1 MMDKIQI
8 GDCEVREDLLYA
20 YLQAIE
26 NVGDPSSV
34 CMEGVDTWRLDTER
48 AICHYKMLKSLGL
61 VERGKDGKREYYRN
75 RKKYKEF
82 ADALSIWLEKQIEK
96 DRRTLDGNFRQ

>member
-1 MMDKIQI
+1 MMNKIQI

-20 YLQAIE
+20 YLQAVE
-26 NVGDPSSV
+26 NVE
-34 CMEGVDTWRLDTER
+34 EGRDTWRLDTVR
-48 AICHYKMLKSLGL
+48 ATHHHALLKSLGL
-61 VERGKDGKREYYRN
+61 IEAGKSGRSDYRRN
-75 RKKYKEF
+75 REKYKEF

>member
-1 MMDKIQI
+1 MNKIQI

-20 YLQAIE
+20 YLQAVE
-26 NVGDPSSV
+26 NVA
-34 CMEGVDTWRLDTER
+34 EGGDTWRLDTVR
-48 AICHYKMLKSLGL
+48 ATHHHALLKSLGL
-61 VERGKDGKREYYRN
+61 IEAGKSGRNEYRTN

-82 ADALSIWLEKQIEK
+82 ADALSTWIEKQIEK

>member
-1 MMDKIQI
+1 MNKIQI

-20 YLQAIE
+20 YLQAVE
-26 NVGDPSSV
+26 NVE
-34 CMEGVDTWRLDTER
+34 EGRDTWRLDTVR
-48 AICHYKMLKSLGL
+48 ATHHHALLKSLGL
-61 VERGKDGKREYYRN
+61 IEAGKSGRNEYRTN

-82 ADALSIWLEKQIEK
+82 ADALSNWIEKQIEK

>member
-1 MMDKIQI
+1 MNKIQI

-26 NVGDPSSV
+26 NVA
-34 CMEGVDTWRLDTER
+34 EGGDTWRLDTVR
-48 AICHYKMLKSLGL
+48 ATHHHALLKSLGL
-61 VERGKDGKREYYRN
+61 IEAGKSGRNEYRTN

-82 ADALSIWLEKQIEK
+82 ADALSTWIEKQIEK